1 MIPLLLACSV
11 PPPTVP
17 DLAVTADARDVSASG
32 GTLTVTTVYTGE
44 SVEIPDAPTV
54 DGLTFAL
61 REDPRQERLGGR
73 TVVTQ
78 VWRFTGKKGSYEI
91 PAITVSSG
99 EDSASSA
106 PLWVDMGVEPPA
118 SGELADI
125 AEPAA
130 VWTIPWTPILA
141 VGGGLALFTG
151 MTGLAFAW
159 ALKPRRQEEV
169 VLPPDVR
176 WLRAWEFARMNP
188 SLTDED
194 RARELSR
201 IFREY
206 TEEVLGFPA
215 VSWTTSEILEKL
227 DSLVHLPDGN
237 LPRAKRLLR
246 ATDLV
251 KYAEVAPGEDFFD
264 GLDGDLRAFIGS
276 TRPTVL
282 EPPEPPRG

>member
-1 MIPLLLACSV
+1 MIPLVLACSA
-11 PPPTVP
+11 PPPEVP
-17 DLAVTADARDVSASG
+17 DLAVSTAAKDVSASG

-44 SVEIPDAPTV
+44 SVELPDAPTV

-61 REDPRQERLGGR
+61 REDPRQETLGAR

-78 VWRFTGKKGSYEI
+78 VWRFSGKKGSYEI
-91 PAITVSSG
+91 PSLAVTAG
-99 EDSASSA
+99 EQTAESA
-106 PLWVDMGVEPPA
+106 PLWVDLGVETPHA
-118 SGELADI
+118 GELLDI
-125 AEPAA
+125 QEPDA
-130 VWTIPWTPILA
+130 VWTVPWTPILCG
-141 VGGGLALFTG
+141 VGGFVVLSG
-151 MTGLAFAW
+151 MLGLAFSW
-159 ALKPRRQEEV
+159 AIRPRETVEV

-176 WLRAWEFARMNP
+176 WLRAWHDVREDPM
-188 SLTDED
+188 LTDED

-227 DSLVHLPDGN
+227 ESLVHLPSGN
-237 LPRAKRLLR
+237 VPRAKRLLR

-251 KYAEVAPGEDFFD
+251 KYAEVKPGEDFFQD
-264 GLDGDLRAFIGS
+264 LDGDLRSFIAA

-282 EPPEPPRG
+282 TPTDGEA